1 MIFNYLENYLYK
13 NEKDDHTNLNIIM
26 IIIKYTTNNVLIKI
40 TDEIFV
46 VGCDRDESFKLETN
60 ISLLIA
66 LEKIILSKL
75 DNVVKSRSIERPNVV
90 EI

>member
-1 MIFNYLENYLYK
+1 M
-13 NEKDDHTNLNIIM
+13 
-26 IIIKYTTNNVLIKI
+26 
-40 TDEIFV
+40 FV

-66 LEKIILSKL
+66 LEKTILSKL